1 MFFLEVLDASHEFNH
16 IPKASCEWFLFML
29 KHICAKKWMPK
40 VAPVSWI
47 SYPHPVTLS
56 KPPSHPLMDWPSREG
71 KSRSGAHQWK
81 SHETPVQRWNQRG
94 RRTEG
99 DEWQR
104 WRRGGDGGGGN
115 GLQKQQRQENKQ
127 QGEKNKWEK
136 RERRRRSSEAPKVLE
151 LIKMICIYLWG
162 LMSSFSMVCFPL
174 IWIFPFHYVT

>member
-1 MFFLEVLDASHEFNH
+1 MLWNYFLLMFFLEVLDASHEFNH

-56 KPPSHPLMDWPSREG
+56 KLPSHPLMDWPSREG

-104 WRRGGDGGGGN
+104 WRRGGDGGGGMDFKNNN
-115 GLQKQQRQENKQ
+115 GKKTNNRGKKTSERKERGAEEAQKHP
-127 QGEKNKWEK
+127 
-136 RERRRRSSEAPKVLE
+136 RSSN
-151 LIKMICIYLWG
+151 
-162 LMSSFSMVCFPL
+162 
-174 IWIFPFHYVT
+174 

>member
-1 MFFLEVLDASHEFNH
+1 MKKCCEIIFSWCFLEVLDASHEFNH

-47 SYPHPVTLS
+47 SYPHPVALS

-71 KSRSGAHQWK
+71 KSRSDTHQWK

-94 RRTEG
+94 GERRETNGSDGEEEETE
-99 DEWQR
+99 
-104 WRRGGDGGGGN
+104 GGN

-136 RERRRRSSEAPKVLE
+136 RERRRRSSEAQKHPR
-151 LIKMICIYLWG
+151 
-162 LMSSFSMVCFPL
+162 SSN
-174 IWIFPFHYVT
+174 

>member
-1 MFFLEVLDASHEFNH
+1 MLWNYFLLMFFLEVLDASHEFYH

-104 WRRGGDGGGGN
+104 WRRGGDGGGEWTSKTTTAR
-115 GLQKQQRQENKQ
+115 KQTTGGKKQ
-127 QGEKNKWEK
+127 VREK
-136 RERRRRSSEAPKVLE
+136 REAQKKLRSTQGPR
-151 LIKMICIYLWG
+151 
-162 LMSSFSMVCFPL
+162 
-174 IWIFPFHYVT
+174 TN